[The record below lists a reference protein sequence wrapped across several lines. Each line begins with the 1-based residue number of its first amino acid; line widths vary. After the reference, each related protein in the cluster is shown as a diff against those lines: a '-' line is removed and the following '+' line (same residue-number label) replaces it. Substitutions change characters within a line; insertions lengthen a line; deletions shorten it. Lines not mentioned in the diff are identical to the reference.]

1 MTRGQIEHGLRT
13 YREKSARLAV
23 VVLREQAEQQDER
36 ARD

>member
-1 MTRGQIEHGLRT
+1 MIACIVLAVLCLGAAAGC
-13 YREKSARLAV
+13 AVAV